1 MSSSNGHSTPSR
13 SRPVYDDAN
22 AMAVTD
28 WSEQVRAW
36 INHLWEGKWVFLA
49 TFVIVMAVGAW
60 YTFSQSPLYRTG
72 SLILIDEES
81 SQGLPQIGNSRSSF
95 YKQDSPLSNELFVIR
110 NSRVTPERVAG
121 KLLEMGTHP
130 DTGKPLQI
138 TQRGDGSPLG
148 VRGVAYRVQS
158 MTSVSMASNDVDGL
172 LISAVGTHPTEA
184 ALIANLFS
192 EAYVEQNREK
202 SRESVHAQRTY
213 LLQQAEKL
221 QTEVEDA
228 DQQIES
234 YIKENEAVAL
244 DQEAG
249 RIVQKIS
256 ELEAEQDAARIER
269 NLLETELKNRAE
281 RLSEIEQ
288 NLPSQYAS
296 GVGTQLETV
305 RQKKAQLEL
314 RVETIRDRNPN
325 LTGRSGGTLALELE
339 QTREK
344 IRELS
349 ARADSLAEVY
359 VDKTIAAGGSGSGS
373 DNSPGSVRFIV
384 EERAELAAL
393 RVKVEGQEARIEA
406 IRNQLANA
414 RQRLDRI
421 PEQSM
426 QLAQLQRQRRSTEQI
441 YSYIQEKLQE
451 IRLAE
456 ESELGTAEIIRT
468 AGVPRTPISPNV
480 TRNLL
485 FAALF
490 GMGLGAALVIIRE
503 KMDTRIR
510 HPEDLRSLGYGVVGV
525 VPDMERLI
533 HEDFDGQDEVD
544 IDGETFSTSLVML
557 LSPMSSVT
565 EAYRRVRTNLQFS
578 RPDTEIRTLAVS
590 SADKG
595 DGKTTTASNLA
606 VAMASA
612 GNRTLLVD
620 ADLRRPRMHEMF
632 HVSPDRKGL
641 TDALFDI
648 NVDEHIIDSSVDDL
662 FLLPAGMDVPNP
674 AELLSSKRM
683 NDLAHDLRDR
693 FDFVIFDTPPVLIFS
708 DGVTLARLCDG
719 ALLVVSSN
727 KTDERAL
734 IHAAERLTT
743 VGADLLGGV
752 LNRYTANSFLPDYG
766 YNYGYTQSY
775 QRLSEYYSSGN
786 DSVPTGAS
794 IRSWFE

>member
-1 MSSSNGHSTPSR
+1 
-13 SRPVYDDAN
+13 
-22 AMAVTD
+22 MAVTD

-36 INHLWEGKWVFLA
+36 INHLWAGKWVFLA
-49 TFVIVMAVGAW
+49 TFVIVVAAGAW

-81 SQGLPQIGNSRSSF
+81 NQGLPQIGNTRSSSF
-95 YKQDSPLSNELFVIR
+95 YSRDSPLSNELFVIR
-110 NSRVTPERVAG
+110 NSRVIPERVAT

-130 DTGKPLQI
+130 DTGEPLRI
-138 TQRGDGSPLG
+138 TRRSDDSGSLG
-148 VRGVAYRVQS
+148 LRGVAYRVQG
-158 MTSVSMASNDVDGL
+158 MTSVSMARDDVDGL
-172 LISAVGTHPTEA
+172 HISAVGTRPAEA
-184 ALIANLFS
+184 ALVANLFS

-202 SRESVHAQRTY
+202 SRESVRAQRTY

-221 QTEVEDA
+221 QKEVEDA
-228 DQQIES
+228 DESIES
-234 YIKENEAVAL
+234 YIKDNEAVAL

-256 ELEAEQDAARIER
+256 DLEAEQDAARIER
-269 NLLETELKNRAE
+269 NLLETEISNRTE
-281 RLSEIEQ
+281 RLRETEQ

-296 GVGTQLETV
+296 GVGTQLENV
-305 RQKKAQLEL
+305 RKRKAELEL
-314 RVETIRDRNPN
+314 RIETIRDRNPN
-325 LTGRSGGTLALELE
+325 LTARSGGTLALELRQAQE
-339 QTREK
+339 Q

-349 ARADSLAEVY
+349 ARADSLAQVY
-359 VDKTIAAGGSGSGS
+359 VDNTIAAGGSGNGSGES
-373 DNSPGSVRFIV
+373 TGSIRIIV

-393 RVKVEGQEARIEA
+393 RVKVEGQKARLESIQ
-406 IRNQLANA
+406 NQLASA

-426 QLAQLQRQRRSTEQI
+426 QLAQLQRQRRSTEKI
-441 YSYIQEKLQE
+441 YGYIQEKLQE

-468 AGVPRTPISPNV
+468 AGIPRNPISPNV
-480 TRNLL
+480 TRNLF

-490 GMGLGAALVIIRE
+490 GLGLGAALVIIRE
-503 KMDTRIR
+503 KMDTRTR
-510 HPEDLRSLGYGVVGV
+510 HPEDLRSLGYGVLGV
-525 VPDMERLI
+525 VPDMDRLI
-533 HEDFDGQDEVD
+533 QDDFDGASEVN

-565 EAYRRVRTNLQFS
+565 ESYRRIRTNLQFS

-606 VAMASA
+606 IAMASA
-612 GNRTLLVD
+612 GKRTLLVD

-641 TDALFDI
+641 TDALFDANI
-648 NVDEHIIDSSVDDL
+648 DGHIIDSSVDDL
-662 FLLPAGMDVPNP
+662 FLLPTGMEVPNP

-683 NDLAHDLRDR
+683 NDLAEDLRER

-708 DGVTLARLCDG
+708 DGVTLARRCDG

-734 IHAAERLTT
+734 THAAERLTI
-743 VGADLLGGV
+743 VGADLLGCV

-775 QRLSEYYSSGN
+775 QRLAEYYSPDDTKPSAR
-786 DSVPTGAS
+786 AS